1 VRSDESLILAYRA
14 GAREAFDELFERYR
28 ERVWRFFRRRVD
40 DPARAEELTQDTF
53 LAVLQAADRYEPRA
67 TFRSYLFGI
76 AFNLL
81 AAARRQFAR
90 AHADPVV
97 NEPAAPAFDPIAGL
111 WVRQALAT
119 LDPRDRDILM
129 LREYEQLSYDEI
141 GSLLGL
147 PPGTVRSRL
156 FRARLALKT
165 ELQPPQAAKEV
176 RR

>member
-165 ELQPPQAAKEV
+165 ELRPPQAAKEV